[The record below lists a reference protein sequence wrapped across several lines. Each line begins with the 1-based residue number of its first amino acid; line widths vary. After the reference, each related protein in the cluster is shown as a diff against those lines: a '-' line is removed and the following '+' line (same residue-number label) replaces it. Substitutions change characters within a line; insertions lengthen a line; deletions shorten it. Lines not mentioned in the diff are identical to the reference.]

1 MHTQDQTLVGQSL
14 TELESEALFALVEEL
29 EEKGWGY
36 GFSCLFR
43 CGVFTGP
50 ESEFDLCL
58 ASRLG
63 ERKLQWNL
71 TSPSTVG
78 RSEYEDELRGAP
90 LSFMEHTLIW
100 EYEPGKTDEET
111 EQNFLRAARASIAEI
126 SALPRT
132 GLSLWT
138 DVQ

>member
-29 EEKGWGY
+29 EENGWGY

-78 RSEYEDELRGAP
+78 RSEYEDELRSEERRVGKEWRARGARGQRKKGRRGNVGRVEGD
-90 LSFMEHTLIW
+90 L
-100 EYEPGKTDEET
+100 
-111 EQNFLRAARASIAEI
+111 
-126 SALPRT
+126 
-132 GLSLWT
+132 
-138 DVQ
+138 

>member
-1 MHTQDQTLVGQSL
+1 MKTQLKGAAMHTQERKWPDQAL

-43 CGVFTGP
+43 CGAFTGP

-63 ERKLQWNL
+63 AHKLQWSL
-71 TSPSTVG
+71 TCPSTVG
-78 RSEYEDELRGAP
+78 RSEYEDELRKAP
-90 LSFMEHTLIW
+90 LPFMARTLIW
-100 EYEPGKTDEET
+100 EYEPGKTDEDT
-111 EQNFLRAARASIAEI
+111 EQNFLWAARASIAEI
-126 SALPRT
+126 TALPRT
-132 GLSLWT
+132 
-138 DVQ
+138 